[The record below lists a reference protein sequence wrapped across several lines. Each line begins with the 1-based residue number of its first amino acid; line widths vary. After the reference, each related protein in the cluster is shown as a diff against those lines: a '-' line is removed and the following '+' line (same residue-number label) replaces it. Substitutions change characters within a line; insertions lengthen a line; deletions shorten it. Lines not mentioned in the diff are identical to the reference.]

1 MQLHLS
7 GWLKQTVKPGSTQV
21 GCPKDMRHGGTKR
34 GNVRII
40 VISLNQQIDDL
51 VKGQRP
57 RASKLGR
64 QDGPS
69 VQTMAAGTNDSCTAE
84 QTSSSNFEEEDVAAA
99 VSLLEF
105 CANLEDYTPTVSST
119 CTCTI

>member
-1 MQLHLS
+1 MGEQIIL
-7 GWLKQTVKPGSTQV
+7 
-21 GCPKDMRHGGTKR
+21 HGGTVK
-34 GNVRII
+34 GGGDVRITLLA

-51 VKGQRP
+51 VKGQHP

-64 QDGPS
+64 QDVVWGVACETSQDGPS